1 MFRDPFE
8 DDAPQMEARIAR
20 ARLGATNSHIARR
33 ILIDRAKMD
42 DVAAETNMSRSSVHR
57 HMQNIIET
65 LTRGG

>member
-20 ARLGATNSHIARR
+20 ARLGATNSLIARR

-42 DVAAETNMSRSSVHR
+42 DVAAEANMSRSSVHR
-57 HMQNIIET
+57 HMKNIIET